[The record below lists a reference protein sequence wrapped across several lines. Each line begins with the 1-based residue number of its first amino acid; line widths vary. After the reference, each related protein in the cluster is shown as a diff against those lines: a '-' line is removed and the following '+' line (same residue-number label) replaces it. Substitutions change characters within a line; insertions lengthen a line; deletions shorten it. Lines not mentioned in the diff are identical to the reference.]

1 MLNKTLSNMALA
13 IQANGSTGSE
23 QLLQLMAL
31 QKKSREILTL

>member
-1 MLNKTLSNMALA
+1 MLNKTLSNMAL
-13 IQANGSTGSE
+13 SE